1 MDKQQ
6 LRDKL
11 VDEMASFVKLVSI
24 KLPTDVEN
32 KLQELS
38 EKETNILAKTIY
50 ETMKANQELAW
61 DLKRPSCQDT
71 GVLQFFCEVG
81 ENLPLRA
88 ELETLLQDATYKATI
103 ETPLRHN
110 SVETFQEYNT
120 GKNVGTG
127 SPTVLVKMIPDRS
140 DAKIY
145 TYMAGGGCS
154 LPGAGTT
161 LMPGEG
167 YEGVVKFILDRMTS
181 YGLNACPP
189 LLVGVGIGTS
199 IETAALNSKY
209 ALMRDVGSH
218 NEDERAADL
227 ERRLEEGINA
237 LGVGPQGFAGENMV
251 MGVNIVN
258 TARHPSVISVALN
271 VGCWSHRRGCIIL
284 DENMDYE
291 IISHEE
297 DLI

>member
-38 EKETNILAKTIY
+38 GKETNILAKTIY

-81 ENLPLRA
+81 ENFPLRA

>member
-81 ENLPLRA
+81 ENFPLRA

>member
-1 MDKQQ
+1 M
-6 LRDKL
+6 
-11 VDEMASFVKLVSI
+11 SI

-81 ENLPLRA
+81 ENFPLRA
-88 ELETLLQDATYKATI
+88 ELETLLQDATYKATN